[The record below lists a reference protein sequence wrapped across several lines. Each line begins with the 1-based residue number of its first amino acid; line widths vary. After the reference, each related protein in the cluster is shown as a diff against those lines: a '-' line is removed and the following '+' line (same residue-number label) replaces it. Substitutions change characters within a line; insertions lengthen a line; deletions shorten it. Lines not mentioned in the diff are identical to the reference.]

1 MKIRVFEICVS
12 ADVCYGGPGGRGYTL
27 DPCGKLTQALTSSA
41 PEGVH
46 NNSIIFF
53 ATPARSQEYLVE

>member
-46 NNSIIFF
+46 NNSIFF
-53 ATPARSQEYLVE
+53 LQHQQDPRSI